1 MKRKMNPAEKL
12 SKLVFDLV
20 KEGKIKTEE
29 IRTDKD
35 YERFINED

>member
-1 MKRKMNPAEKL
+1 MSSVEEL

>member
-1 MKRKMNPAEKL
+1 MKRKMSPVEEL

>member
-1 MKRKMNPAEKL
+1 MSPAEKL
-12 SKLVFDLV
+12 SKLIFDLV
-20 KEGKIKTEE
+20 RKGKIKTEE

>member
-1 MKRKMNPAEKL
+1 MKRKMNPVEEL

>member
-1 MKRKMNPAEKL
+1 MSPAEKL